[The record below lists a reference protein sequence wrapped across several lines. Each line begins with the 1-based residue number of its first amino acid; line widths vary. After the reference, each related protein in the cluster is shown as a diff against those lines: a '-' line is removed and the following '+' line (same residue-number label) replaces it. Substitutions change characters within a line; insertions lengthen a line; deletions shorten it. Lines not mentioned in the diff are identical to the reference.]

1 MTKLSVN
8 VNKIATIRNAR
19 GGKIPDILK
28 IARLCEKFGANGITV
43 HPRPDQRHITTE
55 DTRQLSK
62 FVTKEFNIE
71 GYPNK
76 RYLDFIEELKP
87 DQATLVPDA
96 PDVLTSNQGWDTIK
110 NQDFLKKTI
119 SEIKSFGSTVSLF
132 IAPDKK
138 LIEYALKAGADRIEL
153 YTGPYADL
161 YSQDKQ
167 KAIKEFKSAALFANE
182 LGMGVNAGHDL
193 NLLNL
198 SWLIMNIPF
207 LNEVSIGHALISD
220 ALFYGLENTVQMYLN
235 EIEKGTNKIE
245 N

>member
-1 MTKLSVN
+1 M
-8 VNKIATIRNAR
+8 
-19 GGKIPDILK
+19 
-28 IARLCEKFGANGITV
+28 
-43 HPRPDQRHITTE
+43 
-55 DTRQLSK
+55 
-62 FVTKEFNIE
+62 
-71 GYPNK
+71 
-76 RYLDFIEELKP
+76 
-87 DQATLVPDA
+87 
-96 PDVLTSNQGWDTIK
+96 
-110 NQDFLKKTI
+110 
-119 SEIKSFGSTVSLF
+119 
-132 IAPDKK
+132 
-138 LIEYALKAGADRIEL
+138 
-153 YTGPYADL
+153 YTGPYANL